1 MTRVAVATSSALAA
15 EAAREVAA
23 LGGNAVDCAIAA
35 AFLSMNTEPG
45 VCALAGGAYVSVWA
59 PNADP
64 VTIDGNVTVPGCDWS
79 GGPGPA
85 DASSVSMNYGGGVNT
100 LVGAGSVAV
109 PGSLAALAT
118 AFDHYGQAQWADII
132 APAVRVTRQGFPLS
146 AACHYY
152 LQHSG
157 EPIFGRSTDGF
168 RALHEYP
175 GGDESNAPVLRP
187 AGSTIVVPHLADSL
201 ALIAEQGARAFY
213 EGELAACIS
222 RHSAE
227 HGGRLTRADL
237 AGYRAIIRPAL
248 QTSLGSWKIASNP
261 PPAVGGAMLIAM
273 LHLFA
278 REPLTAWDAPSVLR
292 LIEVQQQCLQFRKRE
307 LDLAPDID
315 QALTAFLG
323 AVETDRFPGHYASAS
338 TVHTSAVDD
347 QGLGCAITASAGYG
361 SGEMPDG
368 TGLWLNNCLGELELN
383 RRGLAAGPV
392 GKRLPSNMAPT
403 VARSGDRTLAA
414 GSPGADRITTALHQ
428 FLVNALQ
435 LELPLN
441 EAVVLPRLHF
451 DTSGETDRIMA
462 EPGIALPDCDWPV
475 TVTPKINMYFG
486 GVGAVSFDRK
496 RGFDAAA
503 DPRREGGLFVA

>member
-1 MTRVAVATSSALAA
+1 
-15 EAAREVAA
+15 
-23 LGGNAVDCAIAA
+23 
-35 AFLSMNTEPG
+35 
-45 VCALAGGAYVSVWA
+45 
-59 PNADP
+59 
-64 VTIDGNVTVPGCDWS
+64 
-79 GGPGPA
+79 
-85 DASSVSMNYGGGVNT
+85 
-100 LVGAGSVAV
+100 
-109 PGSLAALAT
+109 
-118 AFDHYGQAQWADII
+118 
-132 APAVRVTRQGFPLS
+132 
-146 AACHYY
+146 
-152 LQHSG
+152 
-157 EPIFGRSTDGF
+157 
-168 RALHEYP
+168 
-175 GGDESNAPVLRP
+175 
-187 AGSTIVVPHLADSL
+187 
-201 ALIAEQGARAFY
+201 
-213 EGELAACIS
+213 
-222 RHSAE
+222 
-227 HGGRLTRADL
+227 
-237 AGYRAIIRPAL
+237 
-248 QTSLGSWKIASNP
+248 
-261 PPAVGGAMLIAM
+261 MLIAM

-278 REPLTAWDAPSVLR
+278 REPMTAWDAPSVLR